1 MNLVN
6 IVIKFQVKIDFSYL
20 KFALNISKAYS
31 GFGNFGAIEKN
42 NEEMV
47 NIFQA
52 KKTKFISYNNSI
64 VEMDNFQEINE
75 KEIEKSNDKKFVW
88 DLYFL
93 NKKRN
98 ADNE

>member
-1 MNLVN
+1 
-6 IVIKFQVKIDFSYL
+6 
-20 KFALNISKAYS
+20 
-31 GFGNFGAIEKN
+31 
-42 NEEMV
+42 
-47 NIFQA
+47 
-52 KKTKFISYNNSI
+52 
-64 VEMDNFQEINE
+64 MDNFQEINE